1 MTATWQPNPYSPDE
15 VEGLVDDD
23 GSVIALVEDF
33 GYACYPSAINASTGN
48 RERGGAYYDRVE
60 ARLWCERVAGLHPA
74 KPGDGRPPFYYKR

>member
-48 RERGGAYYDRVE
+48 RGTRWGLLRPRRGAPV
-60 ARLWCERVAGLHPA
+60 V
-74 KPGDGRPPFYYKR
+74 